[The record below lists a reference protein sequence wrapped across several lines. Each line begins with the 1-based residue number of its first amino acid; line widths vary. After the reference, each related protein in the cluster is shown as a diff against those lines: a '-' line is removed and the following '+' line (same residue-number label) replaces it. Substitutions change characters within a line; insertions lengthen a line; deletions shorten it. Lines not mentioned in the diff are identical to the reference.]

1 MWGYSMR
8 QRLSGCGLL
17 ALIGVGAVSC
27 RPSDVLSVPAPAG
40 VLASGTLQNQSGA
53 ESALNAANAQLFY
66 AADAAYGNGLLM
78 WTGLLTDEF
87 IFSGFS
93 TDPTFANIDART
105 TVAGA
110 GFAERG
116 DFPWESLLQAH
127 VELVLALPGLK
138 TYEPAS
144 GRSKIGAAYAL
155 VGYAELL
162 LAEDYCAGTPLDQV
176 LPGGGLQYGTPLTTD
191 SLLGAAEAH
200 FDSAVAEAN
209 GDAPTAGLAGV
220 GLGRTLLDRGQ
231 YAAAAAAVATVPPSF
246 VYNAELDPSTGGLG
260 AEQSNIYAGGTQE
273 NYGRIFNAG
282 DQEGENGLNFVS
294 AHDPRLTFDTT
305 YQTYDGGTW
314 YLPTKFATDL
324 ADIPLAT
331 GLEAQLIA
339 AEAALQVGQ
348 LGPWLTDLNA
358 LRNSGCGVPGV
369 DSTCSL
375 GTGQVPG
382 QVTGIA
388 SLADPGTDSG
398 RVSLMFR
405 ERAFWLFGTGTRL
418 GDLRRL
424 IRQYGRDQSTVFPT
438 GPYAPAHQSQ
448 LPTPLPNYG
457 TDVNLTVPTPAGN
470 DLGTIMITNPSYKGC
485 LTSTKT
491 A

>member
-1 MWGYSMR
+1 M
-8 QRLSGCGLL
+8 
-17 ALIGVGAVSC
+17 AVVVSC

-40 VLASGTLQNQSGA
+40 VLASSTLQNQTGA
-53 ESALNAANAQLFY
+53 EFVFNGAKAQLFS
-66 AADAAYGNGLLM
+66 AADGWIGNGNGGGLLS

-87 IFSGFS
+87 TFSGFS
-93 TDPTFANIDART
+93 DVPTYANIDARM

-110 GFAERG
+110 GFAEAG
-116 DFPWESLLQAH
+116 DFTWQSLLQAH
-127 VELVLALPGLK
+127 VELVLALPRLK

-144 GRSKIGAAYAL
+144 GRAKIGEAYAL
-155 VGYAELL
+155 LGYAELL
-162 LAEDYCAGTPLDQV
+162 VAEGYCAGTPLDQV
-176 LPGGGLQYGTPLTTD
+176 LPDGGLEYGMPLTTD
-191 SLLGAAEAH
+191 SLLGVAEVH
-200 FDSAVAEAN
+200 FDSAVAEAH

-220 GLGRTLLDRGQ
+220 GLGRALLDRGQ
-231 YAAAAAAVATVPPSF
+231 YAAAAAAVASVPTSF
-246 VYNAELDPSTGGLG
+246 VYNVALDPNISAG
-260 AEQSNIYAGGTQE
+260 AEQPNIYAGGTLYD
-273 NYGRIFNAG
+273 YGRFFNVADG
-282 DQEGENGLNFVS
+282 EGENGLNFVS

-305 YQTYDGGTW
+305 YQTYDGLYAGAVPGTW
-314 YLPTKFATDL
+314 YLPTKFETDL

-339 AEAALQVGQ
+339 AEAALQAGQ
-348 LGPWLTDLNA
+348 SGLWLTDLNT

-382 QVTGIA
+382 QTTGVA

-438 GPYAPAHQSQ
+438 GPYPNGSNLNLPA
-448 LPTPLPNYG
+448 PLPSYG
-457 TDVNLTVPTPAGN
+457 TDVNLTLPTPAGN
-470 DLGTIMITNPSYKGC
+470 DLGSITITNPNYKGC
-485 LTSTKT
+485 IASTKT

>member
-1 MWGYSMR
+1 M
-8 QRLSGCGLL
+8 
-17 ALIGVGAVSC
+17 AVVVSC

-40 VLASGTLQNQSGA
+40 VLASSTLQNQSGA
-53 ESALNAANAQLFY
+53 EGAFTGAKGQLFS
-66 AADAAYGNGLLM
+66 AADGSFNRGLLEPS
-78 WTGLLTDEF
+78 GLLTDEF
-87 IFSGFS
+87 TFSAFS
-93 TDPTFANIDART
+93 RSGDVIFANVDARAT
-105 TVAGA
+105 AAFGQFEELA
-110 GFAERG
+110 DPA
-116 DFPWESLLQAH
+116 WQSLLQARAG
-127 VELVLALPGLK
+127 LVLALPGLE

-144 GRSKIGAAYAL
+144 GRAKIGEAYAL
-155 VGYAELL
+155 LGYTELL
-162 LAEDYCAGTPLDQV
+162 LAESYCAGTPLSQV
-176 LPGGGLQYGTPLTTD
+176 LPGGGVQYGTPLTTD
-191 SLLGAAEAH
+191 SLLGVAEVH
-200 FDSAVAEAN
+200 FDSAVAEAH

-231 YAAAAAAVATVPPSF
+231 YAAAATAVASVPTSF
-246 VYNAELDPSTGGLG
+246 VYNVELEPNLSAGATQGPS
-260 AEQSNIYAGGTQE
+260 AYAYGIVYPGTQE
-273 NYGRIFNAG
+273 FNVA
-282 DQEGENGLNFVS
+282 DREGVNGLNFVS
-294 AHDPRLTFDTT
+294 AHDPRLVLDSSLTT
-305 YQTYDGGTW
+305 QDGGVW
-314 YLPTKFATDL
+314 YLPTKFEANL
-324 ADIPLAT
+324 SLIPLAT

-348 LGPWLTDLNA
+348 LGPWLADLNT
-358 LRNSGCGVPGV
+358 LRNSGCTVPGV

-382 QVTGIA
+382 QPTGVA

-448 LPTPLPNYG
+448 LPSPLPNYG
-457 TDVNLTVPTPAGN
+457 TDVNLTVPTPAGIATN
-470 DLGTIMITNPSYKGC
+470 GLTIANPNYKGC
-485 LTSTKT
+485 IVSTKT